1 MTSPGG
7 GATRVRVV
15 LVRPRYAGNVGA
27 AVRVAANFAVPEV
40 VLVDPECALDD
51 DPEFVRMAMG
61 GERVA
66 AISST
71 ATLAEAISG
80 AQVAVATTSR
90 RHRDPRALHTPAEAR
105 DRLRAAAAG
114 SVAVVFGSE
123 RGGLTRDEL
132 RLCHLTLAVPTNPG
146 FPVLNLA
153 QAVGIVLALLDT
165 ASLPLARADDPMDA
179 AATGAELSDAV
190 AHLERVL
197 LESGYL
203 DAQNPARVTDQ
214 FRRWFGRTVPTRREL
229 ALLHALA
236 AHVTYL
242 LGRARRV
249 E

>member
-1 MTSPGG
+1 MT
-7 GATRVRVV
+7 VRVV

-40 VLVDPECALDD
+40 VLVSPACALDD

-61 GERVA
+61 GERLVTL
-66 AISST
+66 SSA
-71 ATLAEAISG
+71 ATLAEAVSD
-80 AQVAVATTSR
+80 ARVAVATTSR
-90 RHRDPRALHTPAEAR
+90 RNRDPRALHTPADAR
-105 DRLRAAAAG
+105 DRLRAAGADP
-114 SVAVVFGSE
+114 VALVFGPE
-123 RGGLTRDEL
+123 RGGLSRDEL
-132 RLCHLTLAVPTNPG
+132 RLCHLALAVPTSPQ

-165 ASLPLARADDPMDA
+165 STLPVRQPDDPMDGP
-179 AATGAELSDAV
+179 ATGADLRDAL
-190 AHLERVL
+190 AHLESVL

-203 DAQNPARVTDQ
+203 DRNNPARVTDQ
-214 FRRWFGRTVPTRREL
+214 FRRWLGRTVPTRREL

-242 LGRARRV
+242 LGRSRPR